1 MSENSKWKS
10 KLLSASFPLEFDTA
24 KVLAD
29 KGFYIRSDYC
39 YSRMDCGVNK
49 DFSVD
54 ILATGF
60 APFDDPDTCVIDLE
74 LLVECK
80 YRDRNTTWLFL
91 PDVNKESLM
100 TAGDFLRGFDNFSA
114 FKFTNFERLE
124 NFSIEKCQ
132 YAYKATEVKMGSDPK
147 VYDSEIKHGL
157 SQLQYA
163 LPRLI
168 SEEIFMSG
176 LSPGK
181 DNHPFVICPILVTT
195 AKLLVVNDIMS
206 MSKVEQIDNIGE
218 LGEQVPYVIIEY
230 DYGPDFERHCS
241 EMFRDLADLES
252 DEGVQELEE
261 LRINSKLEEYE
272 FQYPS
277 KIGISLANCERFK
290 MHQYFLQFIVCN
302 YDALP
307 GLLDEIKLI
316 VEDML
321 LKAERY

>member
-1 MSENSKWKS
+1 MSENNKWKS

-24 KVLAD
+24 KVLAN
-29 KGFYIRSDYC
+29 KGFYIQSDYT

-54 ILATGF
+54 ILASGT
-60 APFDDPDTCVIDLE
+60 APFDDPNKCVVDLE

-100 TAGDFLRGFDNFSA
+100 TDGEFLRIFDNFSE
-114 FKFTNFERLE
+114 FNFTSLE
-124 NFSIEKCQ
+124 KLEIFLSENCQ
-132 YAYKATEVKMGSDPK
+132 YAYKATEVKMGSEPK

-168 SEEIFMSG
+168 SEKIFMTG
-176 LSPGK
+176 LYPAE

-195 AKLLVVNDIMS
+195 AKLLVVNELMS
-206 MSKVEQIDNIGE
+206 MSKVEQIDNIDE
-218 LGEQVPYVIIEY
+218 LGEKVPYVIIEY

-241 EMFRDLADLES
+241 EVFRGLDDLES

-261 LRINSKLEEYE
+261 LRRNSKLKEYDFE
-272 FQYPS
+272 YPS
-277 KIGISLANCERFK
+277 RIGISLADCERFR
-290 MHQYFLQFIVCN
+290 MHRYFLQFIVCN

-307 GLLDEIKLI
+307 ALLDEIKLI
-316 VEDML
+316 VEDMS
-321 LKAERY
+321 LKIERY